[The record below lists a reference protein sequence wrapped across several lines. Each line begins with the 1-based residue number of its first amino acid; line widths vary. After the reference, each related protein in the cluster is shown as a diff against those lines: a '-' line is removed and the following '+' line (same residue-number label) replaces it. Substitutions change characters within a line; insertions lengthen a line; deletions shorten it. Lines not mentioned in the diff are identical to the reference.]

1 MQLNIN
7 TKQKPSPK
15 KSPSPVQ
22 GLVLDSKLQY
32 TYQGINLCRTI
43 PCYTA
48 CYLRTSRHTY
58 FEIFQGFFRIVQ
70 NHSVGSFILTLSNES

>member
-32 TYQGINLCRTI
+32 TLGNKPRTI